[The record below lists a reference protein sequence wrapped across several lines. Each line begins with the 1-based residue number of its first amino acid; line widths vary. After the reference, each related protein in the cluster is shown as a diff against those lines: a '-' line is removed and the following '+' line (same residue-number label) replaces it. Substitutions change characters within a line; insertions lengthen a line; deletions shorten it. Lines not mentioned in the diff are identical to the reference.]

1 MLMLGMRLLPWEY
14 GVRNLLR
21 RPSRTALTL
30 VALTIVV
37 LLVFVVVAFI
47 QGLEASLVSSGN
59 PAVVLVYSQSAAE
72 SIENSAVSS
81 ATPALL
87 AASISGVERS
97 YDTKAVSPE
106 LFLGTR
112 VALAEGESNRLGLVR
127 GVTTTAP
134 LVRRQV
140 RISEGRWPGAGEILV
155 GKLVYAKVGCDPRRL
170 AIGRQV
176 RFEGLDWTI
185 SGHFSA
191 EGAAF
196 ESELWCRLPDFQQAL
211 KRQDLSLVAL
221 QLQRGAPAAEVELFC
236 KERIDLELQALRET
250 EYYASLQKHYRPVR
264 MLAWLVVGLISGAGV
279 FAGLNLMYGSVAG
292 RIREIATL
300 QTIGYRRRAIL
311 LSLIQEGTLLA
322 AAAALIAGAI
332 AIVFLNGIAVRFT
345 MGAFVLRVD
354 SIAVLA
360 GCGAGLLLG
369 IVGAIPPAI
378 KALRVPIV
386 ESLKAV

>member
-1 MLMLGMRLLPWEY
+1 MFGPRLLPWEY

-21 RPSRTALTL
+21 RPSRTVLTL

-37 LLVFVVVAFI
+37 LLIFVVVAFI
-47 QGLEASLVSSGN
+47 QGLEASLVSTGD
-59 PAVVLVYSQSAAE
+59 PEVILVYAQSAAE

-87 AASISGVERS
+87 AASIGGIQRS
-97 YDTKAVSPE
+97 YDAKAVSPE

-127 GVTTTAP
+127 GVTTAAP

-140 RISEGRWPGAGEILV
+140 RIAEGRWPALNEVLV
-155 GKLVYAKVGCDPRRL
+155 GRL
-170 AIGRQV
+170 AFAKIGCSPERLAVGQQV
-176 RFEGLDWTI
+176 RFEGRDWTI
-185 SGHFSA
+185 SGHFAA

-196 ESELWCRLPDFQQAL
+196 ESEIWCRLADFQQAL

-221 QLQRGAPAAEVELFC
+221 RLEGGTPAAEVELFC

-250 EYYASLQKHYRPVR
+250 EYYASLQRHYRPVR
-264 MLAWLVVGLISGAGV
+264 LLAWLVVWLITGAGV

-292 RIREIATL
+292 RVREIATL

-322 AAAALIAGAI
+322 AAAALIAGGI
-332 AIVFLNGIAVRFT
+332 AITFLNGIAVRFT
-345 MGAFVLRVD
+345 MGAFALRVD
-354 SIAVLA
+354 SVAVLA
-360 GCGAGLLLG
+360 GCGTGLLLG